1 MIVNVSDQQTT
12 LKISATHVQ
21 RLVKHVIRKEKQ
33 SCDEVNL
40 YFVDTPTICQL
51 HEQFFEDPSPTD
63 CISFPLDEEEEED
76 PLSYRVLGEVFVCPA
91 TALAYATQHQTDPY
105 EETTL
110 YIVHGLLHL
119 MGYDDL
125 TEEDQQVMRQAESI
139 HLQSLRLKKLLLRA
153 PRD

>member
-1 MIVNVSDQQTT
+1 MIVNVSDQQNT
-12 LKISATHVQ
+12 LKISAPHVQ
-21 RLVKHVIRKEKQ
+21 RLVKHVIRKENQ
-33 SCDEVNL
+33 SCDEVNI
-40 YFVDTPTICQL
+40 YFVNTPTISLL
-51 HEQFFEDPSPTD
+51 HERFFQDPSPTD
-63 CISFPLDEEEEED
+63 CISFPLDEGEDD

-125 TEEDQQVMRQAESI
+125 TEEDQSLMRQAEST
-139 HLQSLRLKKLLLRA
+139 HLESLRLKKLLLHP
-153 PRD
+153 PRG